1 MIDLI
6 WPYVVGGM
14 ALVAAYF
21 GIRQNGKHD
30 AEKDRQIK
38 ELNAIRK
45 AKENRENIEILDDDS
60 LANEFDRLHDKRRR

>member
-21 GIRQNGKHD
+21 GIRQKGKHD
-30 AEKDRQIK
+30 AKMERQAK
-38 ELNAIRK
+38 ELDATLK